1 MRKLIIILI
10 VFFFNSTITF
20 AEENKCN
27 EFKKF
32 SKEYIVCNAKKLK
45 EVSSKKAKE
54 LKDGTSKKTKELKEG
69 TSKKTKK
76 LKENLVEIGDK
87 FKDTKTFQG
96 YEKWLKQQENEL
108 LEKTLFR

>member
-32 SKEYIVCNAKKLK
+32 SKESIVCNVKKLK

-54 LKDGTSKKTKELKEG
+54 LKDGTSKKTKELKE
-69 TSKKTKK
+69 
-76 LKENLVEIGDK
+76 NLVEIGDK
-87 FKDTKTFQG
+87 VKNKINI
-96 YEKWLKQQENEL
+96 E
-108 LEKTLFR
+108 

>member
-32 SKEYIVCNAKKLK
+32 SKESIVCNVKKLK

-54 LKDGTSKKTKELKEG
+54 LK
-69 TSKKTKK
+69 
-76 LKENLVEIGDK
+76 ENLVEIGDK
-87 FKDTKTFQG
+87 VKNKIKKK
-96 YEKWLKQQENEL
+96 E
-108 LEKTLFR
+108 